1 MSQFSYFEFKT
12 LFPAGANGKK
22 NLSEIRIDRSS
33 YEQVRDSQEDKH
45 KRKYEKYEKR
55 DRAICF
61 TCDLDFCKEDLTE
74 REKKR
79 YFSKIESLGMR
90 QTIPKSYEADRG
102 ARCAL
107 YLSAISNGEKIL
119 RGEDEEALHFTLTEI
134 SEEFDEWVDDMGKKP
149 RLFPCFSSKQENKEK
164 KVDKKT
170 KDRKRDKLAENCL
183 ISAEEDGEL
192 DAIDREC
199 EEFFEWLN
207 DPRFDL

>member
-1 MSQFSYFEFKT
+1 MSRFSYFEFKT

-61 TCDLDFCKEDLTE
+61 TCDLDFCKEDLST

-79 YFSKIESLGMR
+79 YFAKIENLGMR
-90 QTIPKSYEADRG
+90 QTIPKSYEADGG

-119 RGEDEEALHFTLTEI
+119 RGEDEETLHFPLAEV
-134 SEEFDEWVDDMGKKP
+134 SEEFDKWVDGMDKKT
-149 RLFPCFSSKQENKEK
+149 RLFPCFSSKQENKGK

-170 KDRKRDKLAENCL
+170 KDRKRDKLAESGL

>member
-12 LFPAGANGKK
+12 LFPAGANRKK

-33 YEQVRDSQEDKH
+33 YEQVRNSHEDKH

-61 TCDLDFCKEDLTE
+61 TCDLDYCKEDLTT

-79 YFSKIESLGMR
+79 YFTKIENLGMR
-90 QTIPKSYEADRG
+90 QTIPKSYEADG
-102 ARCAL
+102 GTRCAL

-119 RGEDEEALHFTLTEI
+119 CGEDEEIICFPLHEV
-134 SEEFDEWVDDMGKKP
+134 SEEFDEWVGDMDKK
-149 RLFPCFSSKQENKEK
+149 REFLRTFFPKEENKGK
-164 KVDKKT
+164 KVDKQT
-170 KDRKRDKLAENCL
+170 KDNECDKLTENCL
-183 ISAEEDGEL
+183 ISAEEGGEL